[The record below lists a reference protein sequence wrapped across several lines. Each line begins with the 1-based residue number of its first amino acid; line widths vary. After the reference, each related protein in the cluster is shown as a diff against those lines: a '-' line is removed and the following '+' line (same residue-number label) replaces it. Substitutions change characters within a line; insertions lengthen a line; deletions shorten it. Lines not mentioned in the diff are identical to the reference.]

1 MSRRVIYLP
10 RLEVGF
16 ILIGLQVDQ
25 GREQEDH
32 VAALIH
38 NGGMAERAADLA
50 RQLVLDGFLGRIVPL
65 QVVVAIGE
73 VDVLL
78 VEDGSPLEW
87 CRMLGLASSA
97 VAKLAVKGL
106 YAGKLVLDLATMAIG
121 LVLGI
126 ELVVGLVD
134 PIRGAALPLA
144 NASCRL
150 AAALIFVHVFVEVV
164 AMS

>member
-1 MSRRVIYLP
+1 MAS

-16 ILIGLQVDQ
+16 VLIGLQMDQ

-32 VAALIH
+32 VASLIH

-50 RQLVLDGFLGRIVPL
+50 RQLVLDGLLGRIIPL
-65 QVVVAIGE
+65 QVVVAVGE

-97 VAKLAVKGL
+97 VAELAIKGL
-106 YAGKLVLDLATMAIG
+106 YARKLVLNLATMATG
-121 LVLGI
+121 LVLDI
-126 ELVVGLVD
+126 ELVVGFVD
-134 PIRGAALPLA
+134 PVRGALLPLA

-150 AAALIFVHVFVEVV
+150 AAALIFVHFFVEVV
-164 AMS
+164 AMSQACRK